1 MKTRWR
7 DGNQLCLLVN
17 GEQYYPRVFA
27 AVQQAKHEV
36 LLETFILFQDKVGR
50 KLREVLIAAAQRG
63 VRVEI
68 FVDGFGSSELSKDFV
83 QGLTEAG
90 ARLRVFEPAPR
101 LFGIRVNVFRRMH
114 RKLVCVDRRLAFVGG
129 MNFSADHLQSFGPT
143 AKQDYAVQIEG
154 PVVQDIHAFLKAVNS
169 SRGSRLRRQPLAG
182 FPEHVQVETE
192 LIDGEAAARDT
203 GDEPCLEP
211 DADAPMSASS
221 SSNAH
226 VAFVIRDNRFH
237 RTDIEKQYRLAM
249 RRAREQV
256 IIANAYFFPGFRF
269 LRDLRGAAKR
279 GADVRLVLQG
289 RPDEPIAMHA
299 ARLLYR
305 HLADAGVHI
314 HEYCRSPLHG
324 KVAVVDDE
332 WATVGSSNLDPISL
346 SLNLEANVLIRD
358 RVFARALRAHL
369 VELMEKSCEEV
380 DTSELRSPTIWRALR
395 SAVVFHLL
403 RRFPGWVGLLPAHRP
418 LVTQVQADGEPGEVG
433 EAGEAEEAGAEGER
447 R

>member
-1 MKTRWR
+1 VTTRWR
-7 DGNQLCLLVN
+7 DGNRLCLLVN

-27 AVQQAKHEV
+27 AVQQARHEV

-50 KLREVLIAAAQRG
+50 KLREVLIAAARRG

-68 FVDGFGSSELSKDFV
+68 FVDGFGTSELSQDFV

-101 LFGIRVNVFRRMH
+101 LFGLRVNVFRRMH

-154 PVVQDIHAFLKAVNS
+154 PVVQDIHAFLEAMIN
-169 SRGSRLRRQPLAG
+169 SRGARLRRQPLAG

-192 LIDGEAAARDT
+192 LIAGEAAVRDT
-203 GDEPCLEP
+203 GDEQALEP
-211 DADAPMSASS
+211 DADGPMIAC
-221 SSNAH
+221 SSNAQ
-226 VAFVIRDNRFH
+226 VAFVIRDNGFH
-237 RTDIEKQYRLAM
+237 RTDIEKRYRHAM

-269 LRDLRGAAKR
+269 LRDMRRAARRGAE
-279 GADVRLVLQG
+279 VRLVLQG
-289 RPDEPIAMHA
+289 RPDEPVAMYA

-324 KVAVVDDE
+324 KVAVVDDD

-346 SLNLEANVLIRD
+346 SLNLEANVFIRD
-358 RVFARALRAHL
+358 RSFARALRAHL
-369 VELMEKSCEEV
+369 VEVMESSCEEV
-380 DTSELRSPTIWRALR
+380 DTNALRSSTIWRALR
-395 SAVVFHLL
+395 SAIVFHVL
-403 RRFPGWVGLLPAHRP
+403 RRFPGWAGLLPAHQP
-418 LVTQVQADGEPGEVG
+418 LITQVQAEREAGAAG
-433 EAGEAEEAGAEGER
+433 EAGANGADGEGR
-447 R
+447 RR